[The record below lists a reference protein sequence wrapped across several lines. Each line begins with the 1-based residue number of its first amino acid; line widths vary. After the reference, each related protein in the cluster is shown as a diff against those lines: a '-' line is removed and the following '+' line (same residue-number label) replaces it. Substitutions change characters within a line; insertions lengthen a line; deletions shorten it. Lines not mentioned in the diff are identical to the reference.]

1 MECGFLTVN
10 MASHYLGIKPS
21 TLYTMVE
28 RKEIPHYRIGR
39 LIRFTKPDLDTFMQ
53 ERRVDR
59 IDIEKQARKIL
70 THARIPKVDVDTL
83 VKKTVADSKGIEY
96 SLSHGNQIISRAS

>member
-21 TLYTMVE
+21 TLYSIVE
-28 RKEIPHYRIGR
+28 RKEILYYRIGR
-39 LIRFTKPDLDTFMQ
+39 LIKFTKADLDTFML